1 MKNIELTEDHKS
13 KLLEMCKELFPEY
26 KEIYFGI
33 DEYDNNFNGFI
44 YFAKNKLPCK
54 NIIEIHWFEFCMT
67 HLIRKID
74 NLHSKKILKPL
85 EDKAC
90 KEGYPDNWL
99 EIWNERPWI
108 KLWSLTNSGT
118 YKKHPVNY
126 LYEQFLKL
134 K

>member
-13 KLLEMCKELFPEY
+13 KLLEMCFKLFK
-26 KEIYFGI
+26 KEIHGLTI
-33 DEYDNNFNGFI
+33 QDNGFLN
-44 YFAKNKLPCK
+44 YSDTFKTVDYDDR
-54 NIIEIHWFEFCMT
+54 IHWFEFCMT

-74 NLHSKKILKPL
+74 NLHSEKILKPL
-85 EDKAC
+85 ENKAC

-126 LYEQFLKL
+126 LYEEFLKL